1 MVSRL
6 IFSRKEAV
14 LDKVHIVLAQ
24 ALFQGLLSTLIRKW
38 KREDRGNQ
46 VRSNP
51 VYSVILAPPT

>member
-51 VYSVILAPPT
+51 VYSVILATPT